1 MTEKAEKGKGE
12 FVILP
17 CTEKDIPGIL
27 KIVEEADNT
36 LEHRE
41 WYVMTG
47 RIFLPPIWS
56 GRGLC

>member
-27 KIVEEADNT
+27 KIVEEAENT
-36 LEHRE
+36 LS
-41 WYVMTG
+41 TG
-47 RIFLPPIWS
+47 S
-56 GRGLC
+56 GM